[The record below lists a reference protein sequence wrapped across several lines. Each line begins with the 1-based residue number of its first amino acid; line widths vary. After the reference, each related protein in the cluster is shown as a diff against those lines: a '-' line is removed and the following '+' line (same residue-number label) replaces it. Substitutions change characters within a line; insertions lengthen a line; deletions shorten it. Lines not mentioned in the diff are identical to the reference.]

1 MGFPRFLNYKKIQMK
16 ISDEQLV
23 EEAVAGDKDSFG
35 ALVERY
41 WAMAVAIAYGTLMD
55 SGEAED
61 LAQKSFIL
69 AYSELH
75 KLRERARFAGWLGKI
90 VKRKSIDR
98 IRKSAR
104 NRTVSLSDIPE
115 HEYSNIAP
123 AAANPGLTELQQGF
137 VRKAVRRLPEKFRQV
152 VLMRFIGNLST
163 AEIARQLGKK
173 PGTVRVWLHRAYKK
187 LRDELSPLLI
197 EENEI

>member
-1 MGFPRFLNYKKIQMK
+1 MK

-23 EEAVAGDKDSFG
+23 EDAVAGDKDSFG
-35 ALVERY
+35 LLVERY

-55 SGEAED
+55 PAEAED
-61 LAQKSFIL
+61 VAQESFIL
-69 AYSELH
+69 AFSQLH
-75 KLRERARFAGWLGKI
+75 KLRDRSRFAGWLGKI
-90 VKRKSIDR
+90 VRRKSIDR
-98 IRKSAR
+98 IRKKAR
-104 NRTVSLSDIPE
+104 TRTVSISDIPE
-115 HEYSNIAP
+115 HEYLSISP
-123 AAANPGLTELQQGF
+123 AATNPGLTEQQQGF

-163 AEIARQLGKK
+163 AEIARQLGRK
-173 PGTVRVWLHRAYKK
+173 PVTVRVWLHRAYKK

>member
-1 MGFPRFLNYKKIQMK
+1 MK

-23 EEAVAGDKDSFG
+23 EGAVSGGSDSFG
-35 ALVERY
+35 MLVERY

-55 SGEAED
+55 AGEAED
-61 LAQKSFIL
+61 VAQDSFIL
-69 AYSELH
+69 AYSQLH
-75 KLRERARFAGWLGKI
+75 KLRDKARFAGWIGKI
-90 VKRKSIDR
+90 VRRKSIDR
-98 IRKSAR
+98 IRKNSR
-104 NRTVSLSDIPE
+104 NRTVSLSE
-115 HEYSNIAP
+115 HDYTNIAP
-123 AAANPGLTELQQGF
+123 AATNPGLTELQQGF
-137 VRKAVRRLPEKFRQV
+137 VRKAVRELPEKFRQV

-173 PGTVRVWLHRAYKK
+173 PVTVRVWLHRAYNK